1 MTSLSFAAVTRRSA
15 PRRSVWLGL
24 ALGAIAGC
32 RPEVCA
38 PPTNECPGELGC
50 VVGQCR
56 GKEGVVAVETRRVVL
71 HAREVRVLS
80 SRDLGREDVAALGAE
95 AGGDVTVLMK
105 FDAGVSRGVAI
116 EGAFLVLD
124 PELESPGPARPVHV
138 SVVPILADWSAE
150 TTSWGRLPPLG
161 GALGE
166 VAVPPARRA
175 PLRFDVTALVAMRR
189 DAGPGLALTASGD
202 DPFGA
207 RFITR
212 ARSSSGPK
220 LELYLR

>member
-1 MTSLSFAAVTRRSA
+1 MTSVSFAAVTRRST
-15 PRRSVWLGL
+15 PRPPLWLGL
-24 ALGAIAGC
+24 ALGAIVGC

-80 SRDLGREDVAALGAE
+80 SRDPSREDVVALGAE
-95 AGGDVTVLMK
+95 AGGDVAVLMK
-105 FDAGVSRGVAI
+105 FDAGVGRGVTI
-116 EGAFLVLD
+116 EGAFLVLE
-124 PELESPGPARPVHV
+124 PELESPGPARAVQV
-138 SVVPILADWSAE
+138 AVAPILADWSPESA
-150 TTSWGRLPPLG
+150 SWGRLPPLG
-161 GALGE
+161 GALGQ

-175 PLRFDVTALVAMRR
+175 PLRFDVTALVAKR
-189 DAGPGLALTASGD
+189 AGAGSGLALTAVGD
-202 DPFGA
+202 DPVGA

-212 ARSSSGPK
+212 ARSTEGPK